1 MEIKRVSEYYSDY
14 ENKLDEI
21 ETFIET
27 LKNKYKIVSGDI
39 DKAQTELSEIEA
51 AISDNEAKLADS
63 QNEQAELK
71 NKREQLSEELSQM
84 KIMAER
90 AYFSDQTGTQRC

>member
-14 ENKLDEI
+14 ENSDEI

-51 AISDNEAKLADS
+51 EISIMKPSLPTLRTSRQNLKISVNSSAKS
-63 QNEQAELK
+63 FRK
-71 NKREQLSEELSQM
+71 
-84 KIMAER
+84 
-90 AYFSDQTGTQRC
+90 